1 MPPTLTTVP
10 LDYRGRKISSCFPN
24 SGNMTDH
31 LRSILSGKDYPPV
44 PLPVGY
50 KVSTIVDVG
59 ANVGAAALWF
69 LSAAEDARLVCFEP
83 SKQNFDCLRQN
94 LQPFPAA
101 EIYCVGLFARDKTV
115 ATLHLGASQC
125 MQHSIVASC
134 ETGDATETISLKRA
148 SAEFD
153 RLGLK
158 EISILKIDTEGCE
171 VPILEDLGRNRLS
184 RVDVIYLE
192 WHSEEDRR
200 EIDSI
205 LAEQFMMVSASVNFP
220 HRGNAAF
227 LAKRLANS
235 MPKIAGVRIERPHN

>member
-1 MPPTLTTVP
+1 MPPTLTNIV
-10 LDYRGRKISSCFPN
+10 LDFCGRNISFHFPN

-44 PLPVGY
+44 PLPAGY

-69 LSAAEDARLVCFEP
+69 LSSAQDARLVCFEP
-83 SKQNFDCLRQN
+83 AQENFNCLLQN
-94 LQPFPAA
+94 LRSFPKA
-101 EIYCVGLFARDKTV
+101 EVYHYGLFSRDKTT
-115 ATLHLGASQC
+115 ALHLGVSQC

-134 ETGDATETISLKRA
+134 ETGNATETIVLRKA
-148 SAEFD
+148 SVEFD

-171 VPILEDLGRNRLS
+171 VPILEDLGRDRLS
-184 RVDVIYLE
+184 CVDVIYLE
-192 WHSEEDRR
+192 WHSEDDRHA
-200 EIDSI
+200 IDSM
-205 LAEQFMMVSASVNFP
+205 LAEQFMMVRASVNFP

-227 LAKRLANS
+227 LAQRLANS
-235 MPKIAGVRIERPHN
+235 IPRIAAFCIERPRP